1 MVPTGWQLE
10 SDGAPTE
17 CPNDSEHEIV
27 AGQISVVDRRSH
39 VTRDC
44 VPAFSEEGAYLTVD
58 SAIYQDRMLYYFEGL
73 DIAEVWRCVAI
84 VSAEN
89 TDTVISLRLFDVDN
103 DKVIVEKTG
112 ITFAAAYKNYEV
124 DLGAV
129 SVANMS
135 TAGASWILQTKK
147 TAGSPGRISLLGVF
161 Y

>member
-27 AGQISVVDRRSH
+27 AGEISIVDRRSH

-44 VPAFSEEGAYLTVD
+44 VPAFSEYGPYLTVD
-58 SAIYQDRMLYYFEGL
+58 SATYQDRILYYFEGL
-73 DIAEVWRCVAI
+73 DVAEVWRCVVI
-84 VSAEN
+84 VSAED
-89 TDTVISLRLFDVDN
+89 TDTVMSLRLHDINN
-103 DKVIVEKTG
+103 DKIIVEKTG
-112 ITFAAAYKNYEV
+112 ITFAEAYTPYAV

-129 SVANMS
+129 SVADMS
-135 TAGASWILQTKK
+135 TDGAAWILQAKK
-147 TAGSPGRISLLGVF
+147 TAGAPGRLGMLSVF